1 MRYSPYPADNY
12 SLTTGTNYLSPLDE
26 SDKDEAIWNLAWLSI
41 PHIDSYLDLAYK
53 DFKAYK
59 SLNEDFPF
67 HVKVRV
73 DAELKSRPELRQIL
87 TTLSPAEFLKVLT
100 PKFYTSL
107 HLYKRGGDDWLTTVR
122 CRAEAAQARL
132 DTEQLAAKAENVM
145 VVDFKLRNGNL
156 QRPETEPKILANSQ
170 SVDAKPNDESPKPER
185 KDKDENKRFIGN
197 SDGTVTDSISGLA
210 WMRCLLGQSIEHN
223 KCTGT
228 PNTYTWENAMMIR
241 HRHAGYEDWRLP
253 TVDELESIFGSQ
265 SDRSENKAAFPWLVY
280 EDVQNHVSPSTCFW
294 SSTTWKDD
302 AGLAVGSYYP
312 DRADVV
318 SCGSEHLD
326 EPYQILLVRSIEDTA
341 GAASDA
347 NLAPP
352 VTTNGSVLNEKSSSA
367 IDDTNATCPIMLLH
381 NLVDRFDR
389 LETRFEV
396 MMNRIES
403 LTHSLLL
410 AQSQS
415 ATGVLLQARTARIDN
430 TLPVETTRLEFL
442 YWLAEQPEI
451 VLADLR
457 TRLLPLDLL
466 PSAVI
471 NDINE
476 CAIDLTGE
484 HALKEGGDNVIVR
497 REVLLQVIAAL
508 ESNGAKLI

>member
-1 MRYSPYPADNY
+1 MRYSPYPTEKYAL
-12 SLTTGTNYLSPLDE
+12 SHGAGYLNPLGE
-26 SDKDEAIWNLAWLSI
+26 SAEDEAIWNLAWLSI
-41 PHIDSYLDLAYK
+41 PHIDSYLNLAYE
-53 DFKAYK
+53 DFEAYK
-59 SLNEDFPF
+59 SLNGDFPF
-67 HVKVRV
+67 MVTTLIVEDFRG
-73 DAELKSRPELRQIL
+73 RPELRQIL

-107 HLYKRGGDDWLTTVR
+107 HSYKRSGDDWLTTVR
-122 CRAEAAQARL
+122 CRAEVAQARI
-132 DTEQLAAKAENVM
+132 DIEQLAAKAENIM
-145 VVDFKLRNGNL
+145 VVDFKLHNGSL
-156 QRPETEPKILANSQ
+156 QRIESEPKILANSQ
-170 SVDAKPNDESPKPER
+170 PVDAKPTAESPSSESEG
-185 KDKDENKRFIGN
+185 KDENKRFIDH
-197 SDGTVTDSISGLA
+197 SDGTVTDSISSLI

-228 PNTYTWENAMMIR
+228 PNTYTWENAKLIR

-280 EDVQNHVSPSTCFW
+280 EDVQIW
-294 SSTTWKDD
+294 SSTTVNDD
-302 AGLAVGSYYP
+302 DGLNVGSYYP
-312 DRADVV
+312 GRAAVV
-318 SCGSEHLD
+318 SCDGEYLD
-326 EPYQILLVRSIEDTA
+326 LPQQILLVRSIEDTA

-352 VTTNGSVLNEKSSSA
+352 VTTNESVLNEKSSSA
-367 IDDTNATCPIMLLH
+367 IDNTNATSAIMLLH
-381 NLVDRFDR
+381 NLVNRFDR

-396 MMNRIES
+396 MMNHIES

-415 ATGVLLQARTARIDN
+415 ATGVLLQARTARIDFA
-430 TLPVETTRLEFL
+430 LPVETTCLEFMN
-442 YWLAEQPEI
+442 WLVEQPEI
-451 VLADLR
+451 VFADLR

-476 CAIDLTGE
+476 RAIDLTGE
-484 HALKEGGDNVIVR
+484 VALIEEGDNVIVQ
-497 REVLLQVIAAL
+497 REVLLQVIAAY
-508 ESNGAKLI
+508 EPKGVKLI